1 MGKLCLVIPVILCL
15 DVIKCHVIKDCYE
28 AHVKLNGR
36 LVLWQ
41 RAVTNILNF
50 VSIGFSEIDQTLNTI
65 FAGGG
70 GGGGGR
76 GGGEEAFYRFFSEKP
91 NETRNFTN

>member
-70 GGGGGR
+70 GGGGAGV
-76 GGGEEAFYRFFSEKP
+76 GGVSVLSFS
-91 NETRNFTN
+91 F